1 MTSAVEIVND
11 ALQKIG
17 EEAITSLSDDS
28 DRARAANRIFTKELR
43 AELRAHPWN
52 CAIKRTQLAA
62 LEDAPLFG
70 LAYQYQ
76 LPSDCVRI
84 LPSTQVVDWQIEGR
98 KLLTDDGG
106 PLDLRYV
113 YEITDP
119 NEMDPLF
126 VDALSSR
133 LAARLC
139 ERLTGSNTKR
149 ELAEQDYRR
158 TLAEARKANAFEKV
172 AQSPPTDP
180 WIIARL

>member
-1 MTSAVEIVND
+1 MTSTVEIVND

-17 EEAITSLSDDS
+17 EEAITSLSDNS

-52 CAIKRTQLAA
+52 CAVKRTQLAA
-62 LEDAPLFG
+62 LEDAPTFG
-70 LAYQYQ
+70 PAYQYQ
-76 LPSDCVRI
+76 LPADCVRI
-84 LPSTQVVDWQIEGR
+84 LPDTQVVDWQVEGR
-98 KLLTDDGG
+98 KLLTDDSG

-133 LAARLC
+133 LAMRLC
-139 ERLTGSNTKR
+139 ERLTNSNTKR
-149 ELAEQDYRR
+149 EMAERDYKRS
-158 TLAEARKANAFEKV
+158 LQEARRINAFENV
-172 AQSPPTDP
+172 AQSPPLDP

>member
-17 EEAITSLSDDS
+17 EEAITSLSDNS

-52 CAIKRTQLAA
+52 CAVKRVQLAA
-62 LEDAPLFG
+62 LSDAPLFG
-70 LAYQYQ
+70 FAYQYQ

-84 LPSTQVVDWQIEGR
+84 LPDALVTDWQVEGR

-106 PLDLRYV
+106 PLDVRYV

-133 LAARLC
+133 LALRLC
-139 ERLTGSNTKR
+139 ERLTQSSTKR
-149 ELAEQDYRR
+149 ELAEKDYRR
-158 TLAEARKANAFEKV
+158 ALQEARRVNAFEKI